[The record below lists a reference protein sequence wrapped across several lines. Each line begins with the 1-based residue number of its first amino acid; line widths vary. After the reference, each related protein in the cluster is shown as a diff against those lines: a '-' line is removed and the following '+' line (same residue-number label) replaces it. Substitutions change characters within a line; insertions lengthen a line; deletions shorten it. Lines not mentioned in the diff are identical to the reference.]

1 MQRQVLAYF
10 SRVFEQEQFPWFQPV
25 ASSFINQKALYLRIP
40 LTGICMVSYICKGNI
55 SMNGIQPFWQ
65 IQASF
70 QEEACHKNAVLLT
83 QSIEN
88 NGSLKLTERGE
99 GLKPIATTC

>member
-1 MQRQVLAYF
+1 
-10 SRVFEQEQFPWFQPV
+10 
-25 ASSFINQKALYLRIP
+25 
-40 LTGICMVSYICKGNI
+40 
-55 SMNGIQPFWQ
+55 MNGIQPFWQ